1 LQLVGVPPHRQPHGL
16 SDRVALGFAKLLL
29 INIGS
34 GFHRIGCII
43 EKGHIN
49 QPLQTALLN
58 AARRSVQGVSDQYLG
73 I

>member
-1 LQLVGVPPHRQPHGL
+1 MANPGCSSSAFPP
-16 SDRVALGFAKLLL
+16 
-29 INIGS
+29 IGS
-34 GFHRIGCII
+34 PLACII